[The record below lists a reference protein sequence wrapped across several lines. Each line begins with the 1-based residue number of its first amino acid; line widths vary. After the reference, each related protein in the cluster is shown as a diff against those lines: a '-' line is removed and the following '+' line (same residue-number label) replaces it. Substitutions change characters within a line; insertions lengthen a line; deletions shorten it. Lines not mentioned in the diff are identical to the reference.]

1 MSASPPPAKPA
12 AAPQH
17 PDTIRIYSHSMLF
30 YFWPVWTLG
39 YFFALW
45 TFFGG
50 HRVALVPQLSY
61 QDIGVLTALEKH
73 DLPANKVSVIYADEK
88 LKQKIDLTELH
99 MTASPLPGVIF
110 TITLGFVL
118 FVTNVSLRGLMSY
131 LVLGVV
137 ALFLL
142 TMHSLDLLKDLKT
155 FAALLDIRINMGGY
169 LFISTLL
176 LAIWC
181 LTFIF
186 FDRQIYIIFSTG
198 QVKVCAE
205 VGEGEKVYDVTG
217 LHFEKLRSDFFR
229 HYILGLGFLG
239 MGSGD
244 LVVHTSGAD
253 SREFR
258 FDNVLN
264 IDKKIKDIEA
274 LIGAKRQVTM
284 AHV

>member
-1 MSASPPPAKPA
+1 MSASPPPAMPA
-12 AAPQH
+12 TLPKH

-30 YFWPVWTLG
+30 YFWPVWALG

-45 TFFGG
+45 TFVDG
-50 HRVALVPQLSY
+50 HRVAFVPESAKYGTGMVSKLNGQE
-61 QDIGVLTALEKH
+61 DAPEKK
-73 DLPANKVSVIYADEK
+73 AIIIYADENSK
-88 LKQKIDLTELH
+88 TSMEVTPLH
-99 MTASPLPGVIF
+99 MTVSPLPGVIF
-110 TITLGFVL
+110 SVALGFVL
-118 FVTNVSLRGLMSY
+118 FVTNISLRGLMSY
-131 LVLGVV
+131 LVLGFV
-137 ALFLL
+137 ALVLL
-142 TMHSLDLLKDLKT
+142 TLHSFGLLKNLGT

-176 LAIWC
+176 LTIW
-181 LTFIF
+181 LLAFYF
-186 FDRQIYIIFSTG
+186 FDRQMYIIFTTG

-229 HYILGLGFLG
+229 HVVLG

-274 LIGAKRQVTM
+274 LISAKRQVTM

>member
-1 MSASPPPAKPA
+1 
-12 AAPQH
+12 
-17 PDTIRIYSHSMLF
+17 
-30 YFWPVWTLG
+30 VWALG

-45 TFFGG
+45 TFVDG
-50 HRVALVPQLSY
+50 HRVAFVPESAKL
-61 QDIGVLTALEKH
+61 DIGMVSKLKGQEDAPEKK
-73 DLPANKVSVIYADEK
+73 ASIIYADENSK
-88 LKQKIDLTELH
+88 PSMEVTPLH
-99 MTASPLPGVIF
+99 MTVSPLPGVAF
-110 TITLGFVL
+110 TVVLGFVL
-118 FVTNVSLRGLMSY
+118 FVTNISLRGLMSY
-131 LVLGVV
+131 LVLGFV
-137 ALFLL
+137 ALVLL
-142 TMHSLDLLKDLKT
+142 TLHSFGLLKNLGT

-176 LAIWC
+176 LTIW
-181 LTFIF
+181 LLAFYF
-186 FDRQIYIIFSTG
+186 FDRQMYIIFTTG

-229 HYILGLGFLG
+229 HVVLG

-274 LIGAKRQVTM
+274 LISAKRQVTM

>member
-1 MSASPPPAKPA
+1 MSASPPPAMPA
-12 AAPQH
+12 TLPKH

-30 YFWPVWTLG
+30 YFWPVWALG

-45 TFFGG
+45 TFVDG
-50 HRVALVPQLSY
+50 HRVAFVPESAKYGTGMVSKLNGQE
-61 QDIGVLTALEKH
+61 DAPEKK
-73 DLPANKVSVIYADEK
+73 ASIIYADENSK
-88 LKQKIDLTELH
+88 PSMEVTPLH
-99 MTASPLPGVIF
+99 MTVSPLPGVAF
-110 TITLGFVL
+110 TVVLGFVL
-118 FVTNVSLRGLMSY
+118 FVTNISLRGLMSY
-131 LVLGVV
+131 LVLGFV
-137 ALFLL
+137 ALVLL
-142 TMHSLDLLKDLKT
+142 TLHSFGLLKNLGT

-176 LAIWC
+176 LTIW
-181 LTFIF
+181 LLAFYF
-186 FDRQIYIIFSTG
+186 FDRQMYIIFTTG

-229 HYILGLGFLG
+229 HVVLG

-274 LIGAKRQVTM
+274 LISAKRQVTM

>member
-30 YFWPVWTLG
+30 YFWPVWALG

-45 TFFGG
+45 TFVDG
-50 HRVALVPQLSY
+50 HRVAFVPESAKLDVGMVSKLKGQE
-61 QDIGVLTALEKH
+61 DAPEKK
-73 DLPANKVSVIYADEK
+73 ASIIYADENSNPSMEV
-88 LKQKIDLTELH
+88 TPLH
-99 MTASPLPGVIF
+99 MTVSPLPGVIF
-110 TITLGFVL
+110 TVVLGFVL
-118 FVTNVSLRGLMSY
+118 FVTNISLRGLMSY
-131 LVLGVV
+131 LVLGFV
-137 ALFLL
+137 ALVLL
-142 TMHSLDLLKDLKT
+142 TLHSFGLLKNLGA

-176 LAIWC
+176 LTIW
-181 LTFIF
+181 LLAFYF
-186 FDRQIYIIFSTG
+186 FDRQMYIIFTTG

-229 HYILGLGFLG
+229 HVVLG

-274 LIGAKRQVTM
+274 LISAKRQVTM

>member
-1 MSASPPPAKPA
+1 MSASPPPAMPA
-12 AAPQH
+12 TLPKH

-30 YFWPVWTLG
+30 YFWPVWALG

-45 TFFGG
+45 TFLDG
-50 HRVALVPQLSY
+50 HRVAFVPESAKYGTGMVSKLNGQE
-61 QDIGVLTALEKH
+61 DAPEKK
-73 DLPANKVSVIYADEK
+73 AIIIYADENSK
-88 LKQKIDLTELH
+88 TSMEVTPLH
-99 MTASPLPGVIF
+99 MTVSPLPGVVF
-110 TITLGFVL
+110 TVVLGFVL
-118 FVTNVSLRGLMSY
+118 FVTNISLRGLMSY
-131 LVLGVV
+131 LVLGFV
-137 ALFLL
+137 ALVLL
-142 TMHSLDLLKDLKT
+142 TLHSFGLLKNLGT

-176 LAIWC
+176 LTIW
-181 LTFIF
+181 LLAFYF
-186 FDRQIYIIFSTG
+186 FDRQMYIIFTTG

-229 HYILGLGFLG
+229 HVVLG